1 MNNVFVCQWE
11 CTSEYLGDPSMPV
24 GFDPSRINPHIIKN
38 SLADRRP
45 VLSGENAV
53 CIGYSS
59 DNLAAKGHVKG
70 KRLTGEL
77 K

>member
-1 MNNVFVCQWE
+1 MCLSVSGNVLLNIWGIRPF
-11 CTSEYLGDPSMPV
+11 

-38 SLADRRP
+38 LLADRCL

-59 DNLAAKGHVKG
+59 DSLAAKGHVKG